1 MRRIPELDGIR
12 GLAILMVLVWH
23 YISCQLHPEAGA
35 WVSYVRRALYLTGT
49 GVDLFF
55 VLSGF
60 LIVGILLDQKS
71 APKCL
76 KVFYLRRACRIFPVY
91 FLLLVSFI
99 ALANLE
105 GWPASSHT
113 WMFGNAMPLWSYA
126 TFTQN
131 IVMGIRGEFGANAM
145 AVTWSLAVE
154 EQFYLVIPFVV
165 LLVSGRK
172 LAWALPFVMIG
183 VVLLRVA
190 YPGFHTYINTP
201 WRADS
206 LLAGAVLALLVRS
219 EKWAGIIRNH
229 PKALTVAGVALL
241 AVTPWVILFP
251 GCLGAFTQSW
261 LAAVYALLVL
271 TAALGTHP
279 RLGDLMRAPAL
290 LALGKLSYGIYM
302 FHQLFSGILHG
313 LMRHQIPQIAGFVDA
328 GITLLA
334 LAVTLTFAWASYRF
348 IEAPILRFGHRFR
361 YPNADAPPVPS
372 LVATHL

>member
-1 MRRIPELDGIR
+1 
-12 GLAILMVLVWH
+12 MVLVWH

-219 EKWAGIIRNH
+219 EKMGGNH
-229 PKALTVAGVALL
+229 PQSSQSADRRRGSVARCD
-241 AVTPWVILFP
+241 TM
-251 GCLGAFTQSW
+251 
-261 LAAVYALLVL
+261 
-271 TAALGTHP
+271 
-279 RLGDLMRAPAL
+279 GDP
-290 LALGKLSYGIYM
+290 
-302 FHQLFSGILHG
+302 FSGMPGSIHPILAGCG
-313 LMRHQIPQIAGFVDA
+313 LCSSGSHRRIGHAPTARRFDA
-328 GITLLA
+328 GPG
-334 LAVTLTFAWASYRF
+334 AVGSGQTF
-348 IEAPILRFGHRFR
+348 LRNL
-361 YPNADAPPVPS
+361 YVPS
-372 LVATHL
+372 AFQRNFARTHAPSDSPDRRLR